1 MNTATLSGS
10 LRDGVRDPVNQNKN
24 IFHPHL
30 LPKENAKS
38 LYDRQDRRMGAIGLA
53 PPGRPYTQPVEL
65 SLFSQMGSGKSMK
78 KNLSLKQKMRP
89 SQYAGAMLRPRRRH
103 RVGARKMHVGGFL
116 GKIFSGIKK
125 AVQTVAPIVQA
136 VKPISRFGSMIGLPS
151 PVVELGKQV
160 GVGRRRRRRRVGMA
174 KRRVGGMARLAVVRP
189 LTMGPLTMGARRKR
203 RVGARK
209 RRVGGARAGQKK
221 LIRLF

>member
-10 LRDGVRDPVNQNKN
+10 LRDGVRNPVNQNKN
-24 IFHPHL
+24 IFRPHL

-65 SLFSQMGSGKSMK
+65 SLFSQMGHGKSMK
-78 KNLSLKQKMRP
+78 KNLSIKEKMRP
-89 SQYAGAMLRPRRRH
+89 SQYAGAMPRRRR

-116 GKIFSGIKK
+116 GKIFSGIKR

-136 VKPISRFGSMIGLPS
+136 VKPISNFGSMVGLPS
-151 PVVELGKQV
+151 PIVELGKQV
-160 GVGRRRRRRRVGMA
+160 GVGRRRRRVGARR
-174 KRRVGGMARLAVVRP
+174 RRVGGMSRLAVVRP

-203 RVGARK
+203 RVGARRK

>member
-24 IFHPHL
+24 IFRPHL

-38 LYDRQDRRMGAIGLA
+38 LYDRQERRMGAIGLA

-89 SQYAGAMLRPRRRH
+89 SQYAGARRR
-103 RVGARKMHVGGFL
+103 RVGARQVRMGGFL

-174 KRRVGGMARLAVVRP
+174 KRRVNGMARLAVMR
-189 LTMGPLTMGARRKR
+189 PLTMGARRKR

-209 RRVGGARAGQKK
+209 RRVGGARMGQKK

>member
-24 IFHPHL
+24 IFRPHL

-53 PPGRPYTQPVEL
+53 PLQRPFTQPVEL

-89 SQYAGAMLRPRRRH
+89 SQYAGARRRR
-103 RVGARKMHVGGFL
+103 RVGARKMHMGGFF

-136 VKPISRFGSMIGLPS
+136 VKPISNFGSMVGLPS
-151 PVVELGKQV
+151 PLVELGKQV
-160 GVGRRRRRRRVGMA
+160 GVGRRRRRRRVGA
-174 KRRVGGMARLAVVRP
+174 RRRRVGGLSRLAVVRP

-203 RVGARK
+203 RVGARR

>member
-24 IFHPHL
+24 IFRPHL

-38 LYDRQDRRMGAIGLA
+38 LYDRQDRRMGAIGL
-53 PPGRPYTQPVEL
+53 PPPQRPFTQPVEL

-89 SQYAGAMLRPRRRH
+89 SQYGGMRPRRR
-103 RVGARKMHVGGFL
+103 RGGRKMRMGGFL
-116 GKIFSGIKK
+116 GKVFSGIKK

-136 VKPISRFGSMIGLPS
+136 VKPISRFGSMVGLPA

-189 LTMGPLTMGARRKR
+189 RTLGPLTMGARRR
-203 RVGARK
+203 RKVGGRK